1 MGNVHLG
8 LVRGELEAGVN
19 AYYLEGEVATA
30 SNHTTLIDPLL
41 IACRIDQ
48 AGPGVPGG
56 DKRGKGQ
63 GNGLQESG
71 KWAARWGPCSTCV
84 FRMFKEG
91 SLIGVF
97 VIRVR
102 PKEDVE
108 RVWDPKPEPKFP
120 EIGGNDWKSVFNWKL
135 PDKLLNFRIQ

>member
-1 MGNVHLG
+1 MPVVSVKGLGFTSGPMGNVHLG

-19 AYYLEGEVATA
+19 AYYPEGEVATA

-48 AGPGVPGG
+48 AGPGVPEG

-71 KWAARWGPCSTCV
+71 KWAARWGPCSTWV

-91 SLIGVF
+91 SLICKKG
-97 VIRVR
+97 
-102 PKEDVE
+102 ETQ
-108 RVWDPKPEPKFP
+108 
-120 EIGGNDWKSVFNWKL
+120 GGC
-135 PDKLLNFRIQ
+135 